1 MRELILLEDFK
12 NCLPERTAVYLGEQ
26 KITTLLLLLFYYFI
40 ITTIFA
46 DEFALLHKA
55 TFTKCDVSSRL
66 GFQKTE
72 QPEHNL
78 SNSHPNMSPRQKADR
93 VCFFCRKPGHLIAE
107 CRAWKREQ
115 PSTSPKQPKGVG
127 LIRTSPRPQ
136 GLEPE
141 RRETAVDCF
150 KPFIFD
156 GFVSLTGK
164 AADQRRVRIL
174 RDTVTDP
181 VWHSPRGRPG

>member
-1 MRELILLEDFK
+1 MPEAYRQRFRGLRKTPGQSFTDFAREKGVLFDRWCAACKADDVASMRELILLEDFK

-107 CRAWKREQ
+107 CRA
-115 PSTSPKQPKGVG
+115 
-127 LIRTSPRPQ
+127 
-136 GLEPE
+136 
-141 RRETAVDCF
+141 
-150 KPFIFD
+150 
-156 GFVSLTGK
+156 
-164 AADQRRVRIL
+164 
-174 RDTVTDP
+174 
-181 VWHSPRGRPG
+181 